1 MATPRPANGR
11 PTHRGHIRTSG
22 APSTPRCAS
31 RRAHRR
37 RSLCVRTAADEAPR
51 PTVRCSYCDATRPVR
66 RRSRPRRR
74 TGAGCR
80 RGRVCAR
87 PRPATLRSFR
97 RLSRGTDSGGACR
110 AENRGGWLPDDV
122 VTLRSVGG
130 RDSVGRWE
138 LWCGPFHVAVS
149 TRMRVVVSLA
159 VPRAAFQDG
168 FR

>member
-22 APSTPRCAS
+22 APSTPRCGS

-37 RSLCVRTAADEAPR
+37 RSLCVGTAADEAPR

-74 TGAGCR
+74 TGRVVDEDAHA
-80 RGRVCAR
+80 RGQD
-87 PRPATLRSFR
+87 PRPYDPS
-97 RLSRGTDSGGACR
+97 GDSVGVPLAGEPAGLKI
-110 AENRGGWLPDDV
+110 GGWPPDDV
-122 VTLRSVGG
+122 VTLRCVGG

-138 LWCGPFHVAVS
+138 LWCGPFHVVVS

>member
-1 MATPRPANGR
+1 MSAPLLTRHPGRPFVVRIATPHDLLDAD
-11 PTHRGHIRTSG
+11 RGHAGEPGRVVDED
-22 APSTPRCAS
+22 
-31 RRAHRR
+31 AHARGQ
-37 RSLCVRTAADEAPR
+37 DPR
-51 PTVRCSYCDATRPVR
+51 PYDPSGDSVGVPL
-66 RRSRPRRR
+66 
-74 TGAGCR
+74 AGE
-80 RGRVCAR
+80 
-87 PRPATLRSFR
+87 PAGLKI
-97 RLSRGTDSGGACR
+97 
-110 AENRGGWLPDDV
+110 GGWLPDDV